1 MSWDKIW
8 KAIAAAVGAVAGV
21 FGGCDTLLTVLLA
34 FMAIDYVTG
43 WLVAILGKSPKS
55 ETGHLDSS
63 AGWAGLVK
71 KVGELLAVIIAV
83 LLDLLATNE
92 LGYHGAVFRTA
103 MMVYI
108 IATEGLSILE
118 NLGLIGVPFPSFIK
132 NALEQLQKKA
142 DKGGDTHD
150 TDGQTAQD
158 QE

>member
-1 MSWDKIW
+1 M
-8 KAIAAAVGAVAGV
+8 
-21 FGGCDTLLTVLLA
+21 
-34 FMAIDYVTG
+34 
-43 WLVAILGKSPKS
+43 
-55 ETGHLDSS
+55 
-63 AGWAGLVK
+63 
-71 KVGELLAVIIAV
+71 AVIIAV

-150 TDGQTAQD
+150 ADGQAAQD